1 MHTDSEYLTI
11 STHQERLDLT
21 QALAKEIL
29 K

>member
-21 QALAKEIL
+21 QALVKEIL